1 MIGNTMTAARR
12 GWKLCLFCAG
22 ILLLGGFSGRLGAAT
37 EYLVVDRNSGLAI
50 SGFDPVA
57 YFTNGEAT
65 LGKGEFEYS
74 WQGAVWR
81 FRNEGNRAA
90 FMADPD
96 VYKPR
101 FGGYDPVAVGR
112 GVGVPGNPQVWLVS
126 DERVYLF
133 YTPAA
138 RAAFARN
145 PDVAIATA
153 DEHWPS
159 VQLTLSPSP

>member
-12 GWKLCLFCAG
+12 GWKLCLFCAVIPLFG
-22 ILLLGGFSGRLGAAT
+22 GVSALGGAT
-37 EYLVVDRNSGLAI
+37 EYIVVDRHRGLAI

-57 YFTNGEAT
+57 YFTEAQPT

-90 FMADPD
+90 FMADPE
-96 VYKPR
+96 VYMPR

-112 GVGVPGNPQVWLVS
+112 GVGVPGNPQVWLVNG
-126 DERVYLF
+126 ERVYLF

-138 RAAFARN
+138 KAAFAAN
-145 PDVAIATA
+145 PEAAIAAA
-153 DEHWPS
+153 DQNWPS